1 MCCHVDGWQCKLM
14 YSMIEALPV
23 RKKYER
29 WSQEMWTAAGF
40 CLSHVYSC
48 KFSLFEQ
55 PATSLLCNF
64 SGQQAQQRI
73 RLGYCQLSG
82 LSVHME
88 IAEKHTHRFSLILVA
103 CAFCCSLVVYPAIPS
118 LTLQESER
126 GSSRCY
132 NTLPRQHLRMLPIS
146 LFYSDVAQVTGYIR
160 VTSLPGGV
168 VLHIGM
174 LLICMRC

>member
-29 WSQEMWTAAGF
+29 WSWEMWTAAGF

-55 PATSLLCNF
+55 PTTVITVQLQWLASIVEN
-64 SGQQAQQRI
+64 QI
-73 RLGYCQLSG
+73 RLCQLSG

-103 CAFCCSLVVYPAIPS
+103 CVRFVV
-118 LTLQESER
+118 
-126 GSSRCY
+126 
-132 NTLPRQHLRMLPIS
+132 H
-146 LFYSDVAQVTGYIR
+146 
-160 VTSLPGGV
+160 
-168 VLHIGM
+168 
-174 LLICMRC
+174 

>member
-14 YSMIEALPV
+14 YSMIEALLGRSTRDGV
-23 RKKYER
+23 RR
-29 WSQEMWTAAGF
+29 CGPQLASVCPMFTAVN
-40 CLSHVYSC
+40 SV
-48 KFSLFEQ
+48 SLNSL
-55 PATSLLCNF
+55 PLSLLCNF
-64 SGQQAQQRI
+64 SGQLAQQRT

-88 IAEKHTHRFSLILVA
+88 IAEKHTHHFSLILVA
-103 CAFCCSLVVYPAIPS
+103 CAFCCSLVVYPARPS